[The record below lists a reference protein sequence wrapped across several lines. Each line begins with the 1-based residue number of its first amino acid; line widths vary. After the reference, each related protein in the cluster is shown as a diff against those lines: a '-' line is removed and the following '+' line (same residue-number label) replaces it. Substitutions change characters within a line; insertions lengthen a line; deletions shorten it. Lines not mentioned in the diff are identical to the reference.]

1 MPRTEGPR
9 RVRGK
14 TGKSYL
20 LAEFACQFLKN
31 PRQHAFAI
39 GKDIRIPE
47 TQNAIAL
54 RRYVRVPYGIP
65 CTFGMLATVKFDG
78 QLRLAAKKV
87 DNIRA
92 NRRLADK
99 FETDKPA
106 LPKEVPHSTFRIGRL
121 PA

>member
-1 MPRTEGPR
+1 
-9 RVRGK
+9 VRGK
-14 TGKSYL
+14 TAKSYL
-20 LAEFACQFLKN
+20 LAKFACQFLKN

-39 GKDIRIPE
+39 GKDIRISE
-47 TQNAIAL
+47 TQDAIAL

-106 LPKEVPHSTFRIGRL
+106 IPKVPHSTFRIGHL